1 MSAALTGG
9 FTAAAAAALAKMEP
23 TTLPH
28 IDTLKLLQVQSTF
41 RHGARTP
48 MEDMGERPVEWTA
61 AEQRAYTRPAGPQ
74 SPQYCAVSLLHAGS
88 TQPVD
93 ALAHF
98 CGGHSWRDSWMSSSS
113 SLNGGGAPGILT
125 NVGLA
130 QANALGASLRSR
142 YVDPTAQGEA
152 DVGRAHLL
160 PASWEAARGLVA
172 ARSTLVER
180 TVFTVSGLALSLT
193 PNPHPSPTLTLTA
206 HRSPLT
212 THLSPSPGERRAS
225 RTLPSRGGGGHDGG
239 RGGAQRAERRGR
251 RGGVHGDQRAAL
263 PKAQGALQARG
274 RLMNPLV
281 RRIFNY
287 TDTIIY
293 MSQAG
298 AAPLDAP
305 PRRAAARRVGGGR
318 GR

>member
-1 MSAALTGG
+1 MARSRAAMSAALTGG

-74 SPQYCAVSLLHAGS
+74 QYCAVSLLHAGS

-113 SLNGGGAPGILT
+113 SLNGGGVPGILT

-142 YVDPTAQGEA
+142 YVDPAAQGEA
-152 DVGRAHLL
+152 DVGRARLL

-193 PNPHPSPTLTLTA
+193 PNPNPNPHPNPQPHPNPHPHQASGVLAGLYPTEAAAGTMEAEVALNV
-206 HRSPLT
+206 P
-212 THLSPSPGERRAS
+212 
-225 RTLPSRGGGGHDGG
+225 RGAGDAEEFMVINVQ
-239 RGGAQRAERRGR
+239 RCPRLKALFRQGGAERTR
-251 RGGVHGDQRAAL
+251 
-263 PKAQGALQARG
+263 
-274 RLMNPLV
+274 
-281 RRIFNY
+281 
-287 TDTIIY
+287 
-293 MSQAG
+293 
-298 AAPLDAP
+298 
-305 PRRAAARRVGGGR
+305 
-318 GR
+318 